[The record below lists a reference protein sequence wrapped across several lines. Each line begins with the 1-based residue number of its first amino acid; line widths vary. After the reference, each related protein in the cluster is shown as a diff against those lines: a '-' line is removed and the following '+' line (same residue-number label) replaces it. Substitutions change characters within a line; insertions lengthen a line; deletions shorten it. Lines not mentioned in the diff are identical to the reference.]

1 MREIPLIVGIEF
13 NELSEE
19 QCEEFSE
26 DEKQF
31 TNSFGLGVLCM
42 VAGPGWKI
50 EDTKD
55 FRYRLLVTNKVI
67 EMTSRKGRG
76 IIDQEGLYGM
86 LTPDLVDRMKA
97 ADWQTNGG
105 TISKRAW
112 KADIKKRLFEN
123 VIEDV
128 FP

>member
-1 MREIPLIVGIEF
+1 MREIPLIVGIDF
-13 NELSEE
+13 TELSEE

-55 FRYRLLVTNKVI
+55 FRYRLLVTNKVTEI
-67 EMTSRKGRG
+67 M
-76 IIDQEGLYGM
+76 DQEGLYGM

-97 ADWQTNGG
+97 ADWQTNAG
-105 TISKRAW
+105 SKTERSW
-112 KADIKKRLFEN
+112 KADMKNMLFEEAEA
-123 VIEDV
+123 VAGAGL
-128 FP
+128 

>member
-19 QCEEFSE
+19 QCEEFSRE
-26 DEKQF
+26 EKEF

-55 FRYRLLVTNKVI
+55 FRYRLLVTNKVTEI
-67 EMTSRKGRG
+67 M
-76 IIDQEGLYGM
+76 DQEGLYGM
-86 LTPDLVDRMKA
+86 LTPDLVDRMQVA
-97 ADWQTNGG
+97 GWTTNGG

-112 KADIKKRLFEN
+112 KADMKKRLFQN
-123 VIEDV
+123 VLEDV